1 MASISARASAAAVY
15 KFDNDHEATMRILSV
30 WVVELIK
37 LLGRQQLHPL
47 NAKCPMCH
55 QMVRLHYNYAGRR
68 HLLAHARA
76 CSRALYEGSRYCVHY
91 TANIRCL
98 GSGAPAQFDPRPN
111 EDLHF
116 KAPKSLVQS

>member
-1 MASISARASAAAVY
+1 
-15 KFDNDHEATMRILSV
+15 MRILSV

-55 QMVRLHYNYAGRR
+55 QMVRLHYNY
-68 HLLAHARA
+68 
-76 CSRALYEGSRYCVHY
+76 ALYEGSRYCVHY